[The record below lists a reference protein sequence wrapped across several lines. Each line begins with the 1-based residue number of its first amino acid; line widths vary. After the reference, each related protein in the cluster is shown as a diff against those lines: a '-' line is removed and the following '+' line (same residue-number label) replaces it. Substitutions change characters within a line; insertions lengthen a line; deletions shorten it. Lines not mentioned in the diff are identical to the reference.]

1 MWQEEAASVVWF
13 NQAQNGGATD
23 VERILYGVLVH
34 LQLDDN
40 LYSNCMEWAGISL
53 ELLVCPGLTF

>member
-13 NQAQNGGATD
+13 NQAHNGGATD
-23 VERILYGVLVH
+23 VERILYGVLLH
-34 LQLDDN
+34 LQPDTN
-40 LYSNCMEWAGISL
+40 QYSNCMEWAGISL

>member
-13 NQAQNGGATD
+13 NQAQNGGVTD
-23 VERILYGVLVH
+23 VERMLYGMLVH
-34 LQLDDN
+34 LQLSAN